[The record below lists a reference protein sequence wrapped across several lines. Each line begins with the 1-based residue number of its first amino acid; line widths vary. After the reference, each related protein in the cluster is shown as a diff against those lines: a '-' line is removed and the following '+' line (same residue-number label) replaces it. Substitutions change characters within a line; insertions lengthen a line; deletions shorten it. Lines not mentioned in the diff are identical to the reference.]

1 MNGAPHSGAGFIPS
15 AQDLIQDLPA
25 RSPDGFVPFEN
36 TEIDKSISERF
47 EEQVRKHPDRTAVKV
62 ANRVVS
68 YAELNQLANRIGRA
82 ILTQSD
88 GGASPIVLLLGRDAS
103 MIAAMLGVL
112 KAGRVYVPLDPAH
125 PPRDNTV
132 TTLVAFP
139 LQISPT
145 PPRPY

>member
-1 MNGAPHSGAGFIPS
+1 
-15 AQDLIQDLPA
+15 LIQDRPA
-25 RSPDGFVPFEN
+25 RSPDGFVLFEN
-36 TEIDKSISERF
+36 TELDKSISERF

-68 YAELNQLANRIGRA
+68 YAELDQLANRIGRA
-82 ILTQSD
+82 ILTQPD
-88 GGASPIVLLLGRDAS
+88 GGASPIALLLGKDAS
-103 MIAAMLGVL
+103 MIEAMLGVL
-112 KAGRVYVPLDPAH
+112 IAGRAYMPLDPAH
-125 PPRDNTV
+125 PPRDNIV